1 MPVGRRA
8 FMAATVT
15 SLLAAALP
23 GAASKAVD
31 AISPEDECHSV
42 YVADHGW
49 HTGLIL
55 LAQNFD
61 PRATLR
67 TTYFDRKQWLEFGW
81 GDAAFYQADGI
92 SVPLALRA
100 LFSPTDAVMHVYAF
114 DGAPAH
120 NFSKSEVVR
129 LRVTTA
135 GYRRMVRFVRD
146 HFARDANGQVE
157 PIKRGLYGR
166 SRFYRALGTYSLLRT
181 CNTWTAEAL
190 QEAGVDVDPASAAT
204 SGDLMAQ
211 LEDLNA
217 PACEKAVR
225 Y

>member
-1 MPVGRRA
+1 A
-8 FMAATVT
+8 
-15 SLLAAALP
+15 
-23 GAASKAVD
+23 
-31 AISPEDECHSV
+31 CHSI

-55 LAQNFD
+55 LGQDFD
-61 PRATLR
+61 PRTTLR

-92 SVPLALRA
+92 SVTLALRA

-114 DGAPAH
+114 DGAPAG
-120 NFSKSEVVR
+120 NFPESKVIR

-135 GYRRMVRFVRD
+135 GYRRMMGFIRD
-146 HFARDANGQVE
+146 AFARDANGHVE

-166 SRFYRALGTYSLLRT
+166 SHFFKALGTYSLLRT

-190 QEAGVDVDPASAAT
+190 HEAGVNVDPGSAAT

-211 LEDLNA
+211 LEGVDA
-217 PACEKAVR
+217 SACEAATGQ
-225 Y
+225 